1 MTDKQ
6 IMRIFIMMLL
16 ALTQTSFAESKQKS
30 FPICSSF
37 YVSSIKTKAEKMGG
51 YDKFKHCAVS
61 CMLALRCPASDVLEI
76 GILKELADVFGP
88 GNAELDD
95 LEADYKGVEIV
106 MRLKAKTDDQCKT
119 QCDKIY
125 PRNKCQ

>member
-1 MTDKQ
+1 MKV
-6 IMRIFIMMLL
+6 ILMLFL
-16 ALTQTSFAESKQKS
+16 VLTQISFADSNKKS
-30 FPICSSF
+30 FPICST
-37 YVSSIKTKAEKMGG
+37 YYLSSIKTKAEKMGA

-76 GILKELADVFGP
+76 GILKELADLVGP
-88 GNAELDD
+88 GNAEMED
-95 LEADYKGVEIV
+95 LQADFLGVEIV
-106 MRLKAKTDDQCKT
+106 LNSKAKTDENCKT